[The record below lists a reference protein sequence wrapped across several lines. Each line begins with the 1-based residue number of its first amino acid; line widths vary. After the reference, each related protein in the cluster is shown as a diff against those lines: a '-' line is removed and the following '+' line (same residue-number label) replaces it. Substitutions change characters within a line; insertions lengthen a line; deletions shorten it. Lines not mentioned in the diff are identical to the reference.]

1 MWGPNQAGSHGWS
14 FREGQLKGMSTT
26 TKKDLIDR
34 IAEET
39 GQKRTAVKAMVQ
51 SFLDS
56 VIRELGEGNRLE
68 FRDFG
73 VFEIRQRAP
82 RMAQNPKT
90 LERVP
95 VPAKTTVK
103 FKVGRLMK
111 AALEREDNLPE
122 EGGAQFGWKRDP
134 EDEIESLGARRPPLR
149 LTVTYDETVSRDE
162 IEALI
167 DDVND
172 ALIGA
177 GEEPLRRLIG
187 PTTPTAQVE
196 NR

>member
-1 MWGPNQAGSHGWS
+1 MCGPNHDGSLGWS
-14 FREGQLKGMSTT
+14 FRKGQLKGMSTT
-26 TKKDLIDR
+26 TKKDLINC

-39 GQKRTAVKAMVQ
+39 SQKRTAVKAMVQ

-56 VIRELGEGNRLE
+56 VIRELSKGNRLE

-90 LERVP
+90 LERVL
-95 VPAKTTVK
+95 VPAKKTVK

-111 AALEREDNLPE
+111 VALEREDDLPE

-134 EDEIESLGARRPPLR
+134 KDEIESLN
-149 LTVTYDETVSRDE
+149 TV
-162 IEALI
+162 
-167 DDVND
+167 
-172 ALIGA
+172 
-177 GEEPLRRLIG
+177 
-187 PTTPTAQVE
+187 
-196 NR
+196 